1 MDASMIYWYLKSH
14 KLFEVLSHE
23 EIKQLQIISN
33 YKQVRKNEILFFS
46 GEESKRMYIVKEGIL
61 KICHQDEQGEE
72 IITELLSDHD
82 IFGYLYFSP
91 LYASPPE
98 QYAKA
103 LTDEAKI
110 CTFEVKHLLRLF
122 QQNPDL
128 MLRYSGYIGEKF
140 VMMQE
145 KYSNLIF
152 KTVRERVLEFF
163 RKYVAHHGK
172 EQPNGSIEV
181 ELVLTQQE
189 IADYVAASRQSIV
202 TIIGQLEQ
210 EEIIVFKSRKKLII
224 PKPALLYSLHSS
236 G

>member
-1 MDASMIYWYLKSH
+1 MDASMVYWYLKNH
-14 KLFEVLSHE
+14 KLFEVLSNE

-33 YKQVRKNEILFFS
+33 YKQIRKNELLFFS
-46 GEESKRMYIVKEGIL
+46 GEENKRLYIVKEGIL

-91 LYASPPE
+91 LYVSAPG

-103 LTDEAKI
+103 LSEEVKI
-110 CTFEVKHLLRLF
+110 CTFEAKHLLHLL
-122 QQNPDL
+122 QQNPAL
-128 MLRYSGYIGEKF
+128 MLRYSGYMGEKF

-152 KTVRERVLEFF
+152 KTVRERVIDFF
-163 RKYVAHHGK
+163 RKYIEHHG
-172 EQPNGSIEV
+172 QQRSDGSVEV

-202 TIIGQLEQ
+202 AIIGQLEQ
-210 EEIIVFKSRKKLII
+210 EEMIVFKGRKKLLV
-224 PKPALLYSLHSS
+224 PKPERLLHAK
-236 G
+236 